1 MSPTERPAPQIHHLR
16 AAHEIRQLGVSKSLI
31 ATLAGLHRP
40 DFIAWTNGKSKLS
53 PAKIERIA
61 AVLADLKEIVQA
73 SEQLGISFNL
83 TNAQNVRNIIDAAKQ
98 VKEQAA
104 LQETER
110 AEAELQK
117 VLGEA
122 ASVFNLTLN

>member
-1 MSPTERPAPQIHHLR
+1 MHHIR
-16 AAHEIRQLGVSKSLI
+16 AAHEIRTLGVSKSLI

-40 DFIAWTNGKSKLS
+40 DFIAWTNGKAKLS
-53 PAKIERIA
+53 PAKIERIS

-83 TNAQNVRNIIDAAKQ
+83 TNAQNVKNIIEAATKAKAQ
-98 VKEQAA
+98 
-104 LQETER
+104 
-110 AEAELQK
+110 AELQNAEADLQR

-122 ASVFNLTLN
+122 ASVFNLTLT